1 MYPKELGVKVFRAS
15 TLVYF
20 DELFLL
26 SYISELQHSFVSAE
40 GKAESYNETFLNS
53 DNVRY
58 FNTFLFFNP
67 EVGRKYLLRGVNILE
82 NKKKLEKK
90 EIHMKHKKA
99 HQTHKTQETRI
110 FWEKF

>member
-58 FNTFLFFNP
+58 S
-67 EVGRKYLLRGVNILE
+67 
-82 NKKKLEKK
+82 NKLSIESASCMPATVLWG
-90 EIHMKHKKA
+90 IGL
-99 HQTHKTQETRI
+99 
-110 FWEKF
+110 

>member
-99 HQTHKTQETRI
+99 HQTHKTHQTR
-110 FWEKF
+110 